1 MATYLQGV
9 TDYIPQVQPFSPDYN
24 FYSGAL
30 DLKQSKYDAARTQL
44 SNLYGSLLNAPLTRQ
59 DNAEARDKFFKTIE
73 QDIQK
78 MATVDLSLRQNQVA
92 AQGVF
97 NQLLDNKSIRKDMVW
112 TKNFESQVRRSQGFK
127 NCIDGEK
134 CGGQWWKGGDR
145 LLEYSRKEFQ
155 MMDADKALYAAD
167 AEYIPQQDVTK
178 MAMKLAKEADLNVT
192 QDQLTGQWITTTKN
206 GPLIMKPLSDLF
218 KGVIGNDS
226 KVQEYYNAKAKLNR
240 KDWTYSNLEQYGSE
254 EAAEQAYIQQMTP
267 IANQLLGKTEEL
279 ESEVASNDS
288 KKKKVEGK
296 IQDATPKDRES
307 LADVYDDLER
317 RGEAYNQS
325 LESAKKDE
333 EIVRVAGNNQG
344 YSAED
349 IDALMSSYSLGEDIN
364 NAATT
369 LAYKDYEQTI
379 KENPYAMEAVKHAN
393 RVAIENLK
401 QVHALEKI
409 DYEAA
414 VKVDLFNQ
422 GIGTGSGGG
431 SGAPGVAPSGGAEHN
446 SGEVVTDITGA
457 VDPGSG
463 DEYSMANQARGFR
476 QTQEMRNEMRADI
489 SGAEK
494 QMLDQIVMRTKT
506 AATNGDAQAQEDLV
520 AIVENYVAAANV
532 ESENISA
539 QGDVKG
545 NSNLSL
551 IKFNGGKT
559 LQRLQNA
566 NTLAE
571 KYAIA
576 NKFVSQTYKD
586 GTNVFDVGV
595 LKGAHLDAMYKSTLK
610 PMIDQSDKA
619 NVALRDYLTPIWESS
634 HALRN
639 EIAAKDI
646 ALEQFDQHY
655 AEAAHQVAAA
665 VKSQE
670 SKQWGDAIEAYVD
683 ENGHINDKAT
693 FVKNMVDKGYSST
706 VANELYDF
714 DRKKTVDEA
723 TTGEYAAASLEAAG
737 SFIWNLGGLRGE
749 YEDTEYN
756 LNEEAVGGK
765 AIQGIH
771 DYYKRAYSKYA
782 KPDKDSAFLQMKG
795 LGGDAAMA
803 KKFTLDAAAYKSIAA
818 TGTRQIIEDALNS
831 ENSNMYYGG
840 VKNFKGKHLTQKAIS
855 KEILQQILYDLKNEH
870 KGKKRFIGE
879 VTYQNIAE
887 GDKNR
892 VAVNIK
898 IPKAYQDNYQG
909 SKENPGIFRDTG
921 FDYANEGISIVIPKS
936 ETTNLFTEGSKK
948 SHWEY
953 VMGVQGKIDF
963 DQSPKYAKNMTL
975 ATDPNTGAYTLTGQL
990 FNGLDENGNPTYRT
1004 MLPQSAFGTADLNK
1018 IIQGIDQQ
1026 IYTVTQLGKQ
1036 AEADW
1041 VANNK

>member
-296 IQDATPKDRES
+296 IEDATPKDRES

>member
-78 MATVDLSLRQNQVA
+78 MATVDLSLKQNQVA

-112 TKNFESQVRRSQGFK
+112 TRNFESQVRRSQGFK

-167 AEYIPQQDVTK
+167 AEYIPQQDITK

-240 KDWTYSNLEQYGSE
+240 KDWTYSNEQQYGSI

-279 ESEVASNDS
+279 ESEVASNES
-288 KKKKVEGK
+288 KKKKVEEK
-296 IQDATPKDRES
+296 IQNATPEDQES
-307 LADVYDDLER
+307 LADVYDDLEK
-317 RGEAYNQS
+317 RGDAYNQS
-325 LESAKKDE
+325 LDSAKKDE
-333 EIVRVAGNNQG
+333 EIIRVAGNNQA
-344 YSAED
+344 YSAEQ

-393 RVAIENLK
+393 RVALENLK

-422 GIGTGSGGG
+422 GIGTGSGSG

-446 SGEVVTDITGA
+446 SGEVVTDIKGA
-457 VDPGSG
+457 TDVGSG
-463 DEYSMANQARGFR
+463 DELSMANAARGFR
-476 QTQEMRNEMRADI
+476 QTEGMRNEMRADI
-489 SGAEK
+489 SNAEK

-532 ESENISA
+532 ESE
-539 QGDVKG
+539 DVSRTSGKYKE
-545 NSNLSL
+545 NANLSL
-551 IKFNGGKT
+551 IKFNGGRT
-559 LQRLQNA
+559 LQRLQKA

-586 GTNVFDVGV
+586 GTNVFDVGA

-610 PMIDQSDKA
+610 PMIDQGDKA
-619 NVALRDYLTPIWESS
+619 NVALRDYLTPVWEGS

-683 ENGHINDKAT
+683 ENGHINDQET
-693 FVKNMVDKGYSST
+693 FVKNMVDKGYSAT
-706 VANELYDF
+706 EAATLYNF
-714 DRKKTVDEA
+714 DREKTSDEA
-723 TTGEYAAASLEAAG
+723 TVWENIQASAEAAG
-737 SFIWNLGGLRGE
+737 SWIWNLGGIAGE
-749 YEDTEYN
+749 YEDWQYN
-756 LNEEAVGGK
+756 LNEDAVGGK
-765 AIQGIH
+765 AVAGIH

-782 KPDKDSAFLQMKG
+782 KPDSDSAFLQLKG
-795 LGGDAAMA
+795 LGGDTAMA
-803 KKFTLDAAAYKSIAA
+803 KKFKLDSAAYKSIAA
-818 TGTRQIIEDALNS
+818 TGTRQILEDALNT
-831 ENSNMYYGG
+831 ENSSIYFGDP
-840 VKNFKGKHLTQKAIS
+840 KS
-855 KEILQQILYDLKNEH
+855 KSGLGIAPLPREVAEQILYDLQNEH
-870 KGKKRFIGE
+870 KGKKRIIGD

-887 GDKNR
+887 GDKNK
-892 VAVNIK
+892 VAVHIEV
-898 IPKAYQDNYQG
+898 PRAYYDNYKG
-909 SKENPGIFRDTG
+909 SKEDPGIMSVDKFK
-921 FDYANEGISIVIPKS
+921 NQGITIVIPKS

-963 DQSPKYAKNMTL
+963 DQAPKYAKNMTL

-990 FNGLDENGNPTYRT
+990 FNGLDENGKPTYRT
-1004 MLPQSAFGTADLNK
+1004 MLPQSAFGTADLNQ

-1026 IYTVTQLGKQ
+1026 IYTVMQLGKQ

>member
-818 TGTRQIIEDALNS
+818 TGTGQIIEDALNS